1 MWLNDRWEDQR
12 RIFLTE
18 KSFFI
23 HQWINNWDDMWHME
37 RKGDCCNCNAWI
49 IISQTFT
56 HWKRN
61 HMCNELL
68 DTTECIG
75 IFSCPPNHTGEFLWR
90 PNDSIRSTSIRAH
103 FRETKFSRP
112 HFRLYIVGNNI
123 FIFISVFFICHL
135 DGTVSGCYRKPDNES
150 LLYDNIDMSSWCE
163 ILPLQYETPQQG
175 IITNR
180 TLNSSRNRYCNQ
192 CCEKCVAVA

>member
-1 MWLNDRWEDQR
+1 MCKEVRISSQRRHYRVKTCIQVKHLLRHITTTRFPPVQEMWLNDRREDQR

-18 KSFFI
+18 KFFFI
-23 HQWINNWDDMWHME
+23 HQLINNWDDMWHME

-61 HMCNELL
+61 RMCNELL

-90 PNDSIRSTSIRAH
+90 HKEGISSISISA
-103 FRETKFSRP
+103 FS
-112 HFRLYIVGNNI
+112 HNSYEGNV
-123 FIFISVFFICHL
+123 VF
-135 DGTVSGCYRKPDNES
+135 
-150 LLYDNIDMSSWCE
+150 
-163 ILPLQYETPQQG
+163 
-175 IITNR
+175 
-180 TLNSSRNRYCNQ
+180 
-192 CCEKCVAVA
+192 